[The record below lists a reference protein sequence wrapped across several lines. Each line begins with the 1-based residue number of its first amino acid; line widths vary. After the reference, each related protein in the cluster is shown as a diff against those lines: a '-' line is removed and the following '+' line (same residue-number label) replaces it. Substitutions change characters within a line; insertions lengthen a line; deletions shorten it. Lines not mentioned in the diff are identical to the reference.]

1 MVPCGRE
8 RQLAAQ
14 RQTGPEAEQKAP
26 SQAQPQLAPGP
37 PERLK
42 IIVLDDDPTGSQTVH
57 SCPLLLRWTPQALA
71 AGLAHPSPLLFL
83 LANSRGLAAPEAAE
97 RVRQICK
104 ALTAAL
110 AAARQAGVIDRWLL
124 LSRGDSTLR
133 GHFPLESELLQAE
146 LGPFDTTLLV
156 PAFLPGGRTTV
167 AGEHRLHGQPVH
179 TSAFAQDRQ
188 FGYSTSY
195 LPAWVEQKSG
205 GRWPAQQVQ
214 RIGLAELDA
223 AAAELAGQQLT
234 APQQAAELS
243 EQKLALP
250 RPADQE
256 LAAAPALQQP
266 LAAGGYGLLQ
276 QRLAGFANNVCVVVD
291 GERPEQLSALA
302 AAVRQL
308 TAPTAAAAWGRPRR
322 LLAQCAASWI
332 EALAALPPQPLSRQG
347 LVGLRRR
354 DSAGAPLPGLVLVG
368 SHVPLAD
375 SQLARLLAQ
384 PACAGVELDV
394 ALVARLLA
402 TAEPGPQ
409 LAALAA
415 DLAAQL
421 QRLLVPGQTPVLF
434 TSRGEFSCRD
444 AAERWALGEAL
455 ATLMGRLA
463 GRLAPGLG
471 YLISKGG
478 ITSHTLLADGLALDR
493 VELQGQLLPGL
504 SLVLTPAEAAV
515 AGLPVLTMPGNLGD
529 ADCLAQ
535 AWALLENS
543 SIG

>member
-1 MVPCGRE
+1 M
-8 RQLAAQ
+8 AAQ
-14 RQTGPEAEQKAP
+14 RQTGPEAEQGAP
-26 SQAQPQLAPGP
+26 SQTQPAPP

-146 LGPFDTTLLV
+146 LGPFDATLLV

-250 RPADQE
+250 EPADQE

-276 QRLAGFANNVCVVVD
+276 QRLAGFAGNVCVVVD

-308 TAPTAAAAWGRPRR
+308 TAPTAAAPWGRPRR

-332 EALAALPPQPLSRQG
+332 EALAALPPQPLGRQG

-354 DSAGAPLPGLVLVG
+354 NSAGAPLPGLVLVG

-375 SQLARLLAQ
+375 SQLERLLAQ
-384 PACAGVELDV
+384 PACAGVELEV
-394 ALVARLLA
+394 ALVAELLA
-402 TAEPGPQ
+402 APEPGPK

-415 DLAAQL
+415 ALAAQL
-421 QRLLVPGQTPVLF
+421 QRLLLPGQTPVLF

-529 ADCLAQ
+529 ADSLVQ